1 MGGWNGWV
9 RVVSLLL
16 VGTLPG
22 WAQEAGFGRMVELEE
37 LVVTA
42 TRTPLRLDQVASA
55 VTVLGRAEIEQSG
68 AADLAALLE
77 QLPFL
82 DISRAGGPGG
92 TATLRLRGLNDS
104 HTLLLVDGVELNDPI
119 SPGRSVDLGT
129 LPLESIERVEVLRG
143 PQSALYGADAVG
155 GVVQIFTRRGRPG
168 AWAALS
174 GGSQGRIGSSAGF
187 SRALGGLELN
197 LDLGRESLTGVS
209 AARPAPGVGDADGLR
224 SSHGRL
230 GLAWQARPGLRL
242 SASLNGER
250 SRAELD
256 NCGGPDGDDPDYHAL
271 TERAGAS
278 LGAELLQAGGQS
290 AATVWEQTTRREYHN
305 RPDAAHPGER
315 ADSEYRGR
323 ISHAGLQHVRGLP
336 GGHQLLAAAEWE
348 REAGEYRYASA
359 SSDGSWLEELSEQS
373 QHQLSF
379 VLQDQWTRGPLL
391 LTGSLRR
398 DQPAQQPARLTGRL
412 TAGYAPQPGWGLRGS
427 YGSGFKAPS
436 LYQRHSPSGNLELAP
451 EHAHGWDLGLDLHAT
466 ALQASFSW
474 FRTQLQD
481 QIDYD
486 AASWRYVNLGRTTSA
501 GLEADCRGPLPG
513 GLEWSARW
521 TWQHAVDA
529 RTGQDLLRRPRQLGR
544 LGLSGGWGAA
554 RLSVAWRR
562 EGARRDQD
570 FSDWPAL
577 PARPVELP
585 AFSSVDLRAAWEAG
599 ARWQAWL
606 SVQNVLAADGQES
619 WGYNGQP
626 RAWRLGLDWSL

>member
-1 MGGWNGWV
+1 MGGWKN
-9 RVVSLLL
+9 RVGGLSLLL
-16 VGTLPG
+16 LGTLPG
-22 WAQEAGFGRMVELEE
+22 WSQDVGFDRPVELEE

-42 TRTPLRLDQVASA
+42 TRTPLRLEQVASA
-55 VTVLGRAEIEQSG
+55 VTVLGRSEIEQSG

-168 AWAALS
+168 AWASLS
-174 GGSQGRIGSSAGF
+174 GGSHGRTGSSAGF
-187 SRALGGLELN
+187 SRLLGPLELN
-197 LDLGRESLTGVS
+197 LDLGRESLTGFS
-209 AARPAPGVGDADGLR
+209 AARPAPEAGDADGLR

-242 SASLNGER
+242 NADLSGER

-256 NCGGPDGDDPDYHAL
+256 NFGGPGGDDPDYHAR
-271 TERAGAS
+271 TERAGGR
-278 LGAELLQAGGQS
+278 LGAELTQAGGQS
-290 AATVWEQTTRREYHN
+290 VATVWEQATRREYRN
-305 RPDAAHPGER
+305 RPDAAHPGESE
-315 ADSEYRGR
+315 DSEYRGR
-323 ISHAGLQHVRGLP
+323 ITHAGLQHVRGLP
-336 GGHQLLAAAEWE
+336 GGHQLLVAAEWE
-348 REAGEYRYASA
+348 REAGDYRYASA
-359 SSDGSWLEELSEQS
+359 SSFGPWLEQLSERS

-398 DQPAQQPARLTGRL
+398 DQPAQESARLTGRM
-412 TAGYAPQPGWGLRGS
+412 TAGVAPQPGWWLRGS

-451 EHAHGWDLGLDLHAT
+451 EHAHGWDLGLDWHAA

-486 AASWRYVNLGRTTSA
+486 AASWRYVNLGRTTAA
-501 GLEADCRGPLPG
+501 GLEADGRGPLPG

-521 TWQHAVDA
+521 TWQHSVDA
-529 RTGQDLLRRPRQLGR
+529 RTGRDLLRRPRQLGR
-544 LGLSGGWGAA
+544 LGLSGSWGAA
-554 RLSVAWRR
+554 RLGAAWRH
-562 EGARRDQD
+562 EGARRDLD
-570 FSDWPAL
+570 FSAWPAQ
-577 PARPVELP
+577 PVELA
-585 AFSSVDLRAAWEAG
+585 AFSCVDLRAAWEPVP
-599 ARWQAWL
+599 RWQAWL
-606 SVQNVLAADGQES
+606 SVQNVLAADSQEI

-626 RAWRLGLDWSL
+626 RAWRLGLDWNL